1 MQASVN
7 AKQLNFLID
16 TVDVV
21 HEDAICDSLRLQQVL
36 LNILSNAVKFTEAGG
51 TIGMRVTEKP
61 ASSGCARYEFSVRDT
76 GIGMSPE
83 FQEHIFEPFTKEETS
98 TVSGIQGTG
107 LGMAITKNI
116 VDMMGGTIRV
126 TSKLGRGT
134 EFVVCLDCRISAEPV
149 EQGEI
154 AELRGIR
161 ALVADDDS
169 DTAINVSN
177 MLRTVGMRPDWTLS
191 GKEAVLRARVAMDEG
206 DRYGAYI
213 IDWLMPDLN
222 GIETVRQIRRHI
234 GDDDAPIIVLTAYDW
249 AEIEDEARAAGVT
262 AFVSKPIFMSELRE
276 VLCKQAGA
284 GANEAEDAAEAGVVE
299 AEDMDVSGTRV
310 LLVEDNEMNQEIA
323 EAILTQHGIVV
334 DVADDGDVAV
344 STLQERGAGAYDLV
358 LMDVQMPRMNGYDA
372 TRAIRALADPGVARI
387 PIIAMTANAFDEDRA
402 LAAEAGMDGYITKPI
417 DIDKTIEAIHRFRK
431 K

>member
-1 MQASVN
+1 MSYRSTNMQASVN

-61 ASSGCARYEFSVRDT
+61 ASSGYARYEFSVRDT

-134 EFVVCLDCRISAEPV
+134 EFVVRLDCRIGAEPV

-222 GIETVRQIRRHI
+222 GIETVCQIRRHI

-284 GANEAEDAAEAGVVE
+284 EAGVVE

-323 EAILTQHGIVV
+323 EAILAQHGIVV

-344 STLQERGAGAYDLV
+344 STLQERGTGAYDLV
-358 LMDVQMPRMNGYDA
+358 LMDVQMPRTNSYGA

-387 PIIAMTANAFDEDRA
+387 PIIAMAANAFDEDRA
-402 LAAEAGMDGYITKPI
+402 LAAEAGMDGYITKPV

>member
-61 ASSGCARYEFSVRDT
+61 ASSGYARYEFSVRDT
-76 GIGMSPE
+76 GISMSPE

-116 VDMMGGTIRV
+116 ADMMGGTIRV

-206 DRYGAYI
+206 DRYGRTSSTGSCPTSTAS
-213 IDWLMPDLN
+213 
-222 GIETVRQIRRHI
+222 RRC
-234 GDDDAPIIVLTAYDW
+234 
-249 AEIEDEARAAGVT
+249 ARSAAT
-262 AFVSKPIFMSELRE
+262 S
-276 VLCKQAGA
+276 
-284 GANEAEDAAEAGVVE
+284 
-299 AEDMDVSGTRV
+299 
-310 LLVEDNEMNQEIA
+310 
-323 EAILTQHGIVV
+323 
-334 DVADDGDVAV
+334 
-344 STLQERGAGAYDLV
+344 
-358 LMDVQMPRMNGYDA
+358 
-372 TRAIRALADPGVARI
+372 
-387 PIIAMTANAFDEDRA
+387 AMTTR
-402 LAAEAGMDGYITKPI
+402 PSSC
-417 DIDKTIEAIHRFRK
+417 
-431 K
+431 

>member
-1 MQASVN
+1 MSYRSTNMQASVN

-61 ASSGCARYEFSVRDT
+61 ASSGYARYEFSVRDT

-134 EFVVCLDCRISAEPV
+134 EFVVRLDCRIGAEPV

-222 GIETVRQIRRHI
+222 GIETVCQIRRHI

-284 GANEAEDAAEAGVVE
+284 EAGVVE

-323 EAILTQHGIVV
+323 EAILAQHGIVV

-344 STLQERGAGAYDLV
+344 STLQERGTGAYDLV
-358 LMDVQMPRMNGYDA
+358 LMDVQMPRTNSYGA

-402 LAAEAGMDGYITKPI
+402 LAAEAGMDGYITKPV